1 MQNKPFLTRLK
12 GWFQPGY
19 GVDSTDVMDAP
30 KTDQGSKSASSDA
43 TPSKPRTIEQ
53 WSGPAQAAT
62 AQATG
67 QASERSADNVQ
78 LGSLSASQ
86 NKLEKLQ
93 DGYLQVIELVETIRK
108 HQDRQDE
115 RAVEF
120 STSLS
125 SMASTLAEIQKG
137 NNKQVD
143 QLASIADELRAGN
156 KRGDHWQEVLAEFP
170 KTAQAQREA
179 LLSVTRQM
187 EAVGDR
193 DDKMTGSLDS
203 LREAVTALG
212 DATTASSVAVKNL
225 QMTAIE
231 DSERTADLLEAQNKR
246 FSMLFAVTVTMTVIA
261 LITGVVA
268 IMRGG

>member
-1 MQNKPFLTRLK
+1 MENKRFFSRLK
-12 GWFQPGY
+12 GWLQPGS
-19 GVDSTDVMDAP
+19 GANATDVLDASSGSDRSSATGTTSDSTP
-30 KTDQGSKSASSDA
+30 G
-43 TPSKPRTIEQ
+43 KPIQQ
-53 WSGPAQAAT
+53 WSGPRKPNDSPMNEPTTESDQP
-62 AQATG
+62 
-67 QASERSADNVQ
+67 S
-78 LGSLSASQ
+78 SLTPGQ

-125 SMASTLAEIQKG
+125 SMASTLGEIQKG
-137 NNKQVD
+137 NHQQVD
-143 QLASIADELRAGN
+143 QLGNIAEELRVGN

-179 LLSVTRQM
+179 LMSVTRQM
-187 EAVGDR
+187 EAVGER

-231 DSERTADLLEAQNKR
+231 DSERTADLLVAQNKR
-246 FSMLFAVTVTMTVIA
+246 FTMLFALTVTLTLVA
-261 LITGVVA
+261 LITGVLA
-268 IMRGG
+268 YTRGG

>member
-1 MQNKPFLTRLK
+1 MENKPFLSRLK
-12 GWFQPGY
+12 GWFQPGAA
-19 GVDSTDVMDAP
+19 GSATDVMDSPSDGAI
-30 KTDQGSKSASSDA
+30 TDSKDASD
-43 TPSKPRTIEQ
+43 KPRTIDQ
-53 WSGPAQAAT
+53 W
-62 AQATG
+62 TG
-67 QASERSADNVQ
+67 QKHPNTTPSSEQSADTRSSDRVQ
-78 LGSLSASQ
+78 LGSLSPGQ

-125 SMASTLAEIQKG
+125 KMANTLAEIEKG
-137 NNKQVD
+137 NHQQVD
-143 QLASIADELRAGN
+143 QLGNIADELKAGN

-179 LLSVTRQM
+179 LMGVTRQM

-203 LREAVTALG
+203 LRDAVTALG

-231 DSERTADLLEAQNKR
+231 DSERTADLLVSQNKR
-246 FSMLFAVTVTMTVIA
+246 FTMLFALTVTLTLVA
-261 LITGVVA
+261 LITGVLA
-268 IMRGG
+268 YTRGG